1 MIDADRGPL
10 ESVNANKRNRLVSL
24 PSIRENEMNVI
35 DFCDAR
41 LSSLA
46 TGYSTGTRW
55 HDQQVTQRD
64 IRK

>member
-10 ESVNANKRNRLVSL
+10 ESVNANKLNRLVSL

-46 TGYSTGTRW
+46 TGYSTGTR
-55 HDQQVTQRD
+55 
-64 IRK
+64 